1 MATFFQRD
9 NGSWQAKV
17 RIKGR
22 SLSKTF
28 PTKTE
33 AKIWAT
39 TQESEVQRGLW
50 QDTKTAESTLFSA
63 IVDSY
68 VERVL
73 PSLKGAK
80 KDKSLCDCI
89 KAETT
94 SLRLTDLTTK
104 TLSTYRDRL
113 GKSLAAA
120 TVVKRLNLINR
131 IMKFAQ
137 VDLGIFL
144 PQGLTVQQIKK
155 PKVNNLRDRR
165 LHAGELELL
174 LPNASRHLRPVIK
187 FALATAMRRDELAKL
202 RWVNIKLKDRYALLI
217 DTKNS
222 ESRKVPLTDE
232 ALLVLK
238 ELSSGQKS
246 ENDLVFGYTSEQS
259 ITTAFKRAC
268 LRTNIQDLNFHDL
281 RHEAI
286 SRLFE
291 SGLNIIEAAAVSGHK
306 ELRMLQRYTHLKPAN
321 IADKLNEA
329 SKKQKVAEK
338 NNVTND

>member
-28 PTKTE
+28 STKTQ
-33 AKIWAT
+33 AKEWAT
-39 TQESEVQRGLW
+39 NQESEVNRGLW
-50 QDTKTAESTLFSA
+50 QNTKAAESTLFSTV
-63 IVDSY
+63 IDSY
-68 VERVL
+68 VERAL

-80 KDKSLCDCI
+80 KDKSLCDRI
-89 KAETT
+89 KAETAT
-94 SLRLTDLTTK
+94 WCLTDLTTK
-104 TLSTYRDRL
+104 TLSNYRDRL
-113 GKSLAAA
+113 GKSLASA
-120 TVVKRLNLINR
+120 TVVKRLNMINR
-131 IMKFAQ
+131 LMKFAQ

-144 PQGLTVQQIKK
+144 PQGLPVQQIKK
-155 PKVNNLRDRR
+155 PKVNNQRDRR

-174 LPNASRHLRPVIK
+174 LPKSSRYLRPVIK

-202 RWVNIKLKDRYALLI
+202 QWRDINLKDRYALLI

-232 ALLVLK
+232 ALKVLK

-246 ENDLVFGYTSEQS
+246 EDELVFGYNSEQS

-329 SKKQKVAEK
+329 SKKVAE
-338 NNVTND
+338 

>member
-1 MATFFQRD
+1 MATYLQRA
-9 NGSWQAKV
+9 NGHWQAKV
-17 RIKGR
+17 RIKGK

-28 PTKTE
+28 PTKTQ
-33 AKIWAT
+33 AKEWAT
-39 TQESEVQRGLW
+39 TQESEVNRGLW
-50 QDTKTAESTLFSA
+50 QNTKAAESTLFSTV
-63 IVDSY
+63 IDLY
-68 VERVL
+68 IERAL
-73 PSLKGAK
+73 PGLKGAK
-80 KDKSLCDCI
+80 QDKSLCECI

-94 SLRLTDLTTK
+94 SLCLADLTTK
-104 TLSTYRDRL
+104 TLSHYRDKL
-113 GKSLAAA
+113 GRSLASA
-120 TVVKRLNLINR
+120 TVVKRLNMINR

-137 VDLGIFL
+137 IDLGIFL
-144 PQGLTVQQIKK
+144 PNGLTIEQIKK
-155 PKVNNLRDRR
+155 PKVNNQRDRR
-165 LHAGELELL
+165 LHDGELELL
-174 LPNASRHLRPVIK
+174 LPNSSPNLKPVIK
-187 FALATAMRRDELAKL
+187 FALATAMRRKELAKL
-202 RWVNIKLKDRYALLI
+202 QWRNTKLKDKYALLI

-222 ESRKVPLTDE
+222 ETRKVPLTDE

-268 LRTNIQDLNFHDL
+268 IRSNIKDLNFHDL

-291 SGLNIIEAAAVSGHK
+291 SGLNIIEAAAVSGHR